1 MQAFV
6 IETLSAWPTSAI
18 LLVIAAALAVLSK
31 GADLLV
37 DNAVILSLRSG
48 IPKVVIGAT
57 VVSLGTTLPEAAVSI
72 FAAIQGNPDLALGN
86 AVGSIICN
94 TALIIGASAL
104 IRPLPVHRD
113 VTDRQGWI
121 QFGVAVL
128 LVVAALVSLLGGARA
143 GAGAGGWVG
152 RIPQWVGLVFIAML
166 VTYLVMSIRQSRS
179 QRGAAVSLE
188 PPLEPPLEEGQEV
201 EHPGVI
207 VPILLLA
214 LGVGLVVFAS
224 RVLIP
229 AVEIVAGRA
238 GIPQSIIAATL
249 VALGTS
255 LPELTTAITASR
267 KGHGELAVGNVIGAN
282 ILNVLFVV
290 GASAAVTAGGLAV
303 PTIFFALQFPAML
316 VMTFVFRGV
325 TLRKAS
331 LVTRTWGVALLVLY
345 VVYIAASYAL

>member
-6 IETLSAWPTSAI
+6 IDTLTGWPTPAI
-18 LLVIAAALAVLSK
+18 ILVIAVALAVLSK

-37 DNAVILSLRSG
+37 DNAVVLSLRSG

-94 TALIIGASAL
+94 TALIVGTAAL
-104 IRPLPVHRD
+104 IRPLPVYRD

-121 QFGVAVL
+121 QFGVTVF
-128 LVVAALVSLLGGARA
+128 LVVAGFLSLLGA
-143 GAGAGGWVG
+143 GADSGSWVG
-152 RIPQWVGLVFIAML
+152 RIPRWLGLVFVVL
-166 VTYLVMSIRQSRS
+166 LGTYLVVSIRQSRS
-179 QRGAAVSLE
+179 SRGAAVSLE
-188 PPLEPPLEEGQEV
+188 PPLEAGQVE

-207 VPILLLA
+207 VPLVLLA
-214 LGVGLVVFAS
+214 LGVALVVFAS
-224 RVLIP
+224 RMLIP
-229 AVEIVAGRA
+229 AVEIVAVRA

-290 GASAAVTAGGLAV
+290 GASASVTAGGLVV
-303 PTIFFALQFPAML
+303 PTIFFTLQFPAVL
-316 VMTFVFRGV
+316 IMTFLFRGV

-331 LVTRTWGVALLVLY
+331 LVTRPWGVVLLVM
-345 VVYIAASYAL
+345 YIGYITVSYAL